1 VDAEFREAKLAIKD
15 DIEKYTVTLLFSDG
29 WSFSRSLEGQKEM
42 YGTGI
47 AFSS

>member
-1 VDAEFREAKLAIKD
+1 VDAEFREAKLAIKE

-29 WSFSRSLEGQKEM
+29 WSFSRSLEGQEM